1 MLPMKRI
8 VPAVLAAFL
17 LTITSCS
24 GYYGYQYW
32 RMNQRIEAMHAR
44 EALKPKPVEIPIE
57 VVDCV
62 RGTPEP
68 GKYGYVDVLDVRILV
83 PCDVTAM
90 TRPLTDGRFGLS
102 WAGNIT
108 LSNGR
113 IVRIRNIF
121 ENRTIDSSPHIERI
135 PYQPSADLRTVT
147 VPMLSASGTF
157 QKQDVFMTCNRNLDP
172 RPSSH
177 CRFSFLTS
185 EKTSVFV
192 EAFQN
197 GVELSDQELSEIVS
211 KIASAVQP
219 ASGEK

>member
-32 RMNQRIEAMHAR
+32 RMNQRIEYMHAR

-102 WAGNIT
+102 WVGDIK

-113 IVRIRNIF
+113 IVRVRNIF
-121 ENRTIDSSPHIERI
+121 ENRMIDPSPHIERI
-135 PYQPSADLRTVT
+135 PYQPSPDLRTVT
-147 VPMLSASGTF
+147 VPMPSEAF
-157 QKQDVFMTCNRNLDP
+157 QKQGVFMTCNRNLDP
-172 RPSSH
+172 RSSSH

-197 GVELSDQELSEIVS
+197 GVALSDQELSEIVS
-211 KIASAVQP
+211 KIASAAQP
-219 ASGEK
+219 VSGAK